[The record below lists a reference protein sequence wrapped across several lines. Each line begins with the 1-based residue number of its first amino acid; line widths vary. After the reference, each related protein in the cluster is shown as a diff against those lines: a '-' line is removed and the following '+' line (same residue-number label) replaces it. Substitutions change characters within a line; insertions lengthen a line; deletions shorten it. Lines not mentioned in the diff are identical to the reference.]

1 MYETLELHDAYDI
14 KEYDCTY
21 MDPKGNRRTWV
32 ALGTDPAHVISQFN
46 EMVGKGRIVSI
57 QIADEWE

>member
-1 MYETLELHDAYDI
+1 MYETLEL
-14 KEYDCTY
+14 
-21 MDPKGNRRTWV
+21 
-32 ALGTDPAHVISQFN
+32 LGTDPAHVISQFN

>member
-1 MYETLELHDAYDI
+1 MYETALHDILDI
-14 KEYDCTY
+14 KEYDCVY
-21 MDPKGNRRTWV
+21 IDPKGNRRTWV
-32 ALGTDPAHVISQFN
+32 ALGTNPAHVISQFN